1 MPIYEYRCTKCGKTH
16 QYLHRRMNE
25 AAPPC
30 PDCGGELKRLFSSF
44 SAKTA
49 SNGCPHQDSC
59 PSAPEHHHCGCN
71 CGCHHHH

>member
-44 SAKTA
+44 SAKT
-49 SNGCPHQDSC
+49 SGGCPHQDSC

-71 CGCHHHH
+71 CGCHHNH